1 MWCHL
6 VNMSH
11 TKENEKKKEK
21 RKKMKKRKRWIMW
34 LQDGVGCILFFKY
47 KRVECKDCQNDLIA
61 LFVHSCYLEKPIS
74 FIA

>member
-1 MWCHL
+1 
-6 VNMSH
+6 
-11 TKENEKKKEK
+11 
-21 RKKMKKRKRWIMW
+21 MKKRKRKWWIMW